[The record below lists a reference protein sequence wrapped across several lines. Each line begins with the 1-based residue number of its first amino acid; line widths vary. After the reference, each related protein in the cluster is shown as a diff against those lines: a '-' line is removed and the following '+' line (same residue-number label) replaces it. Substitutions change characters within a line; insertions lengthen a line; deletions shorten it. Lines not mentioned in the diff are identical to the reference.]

1 MSINCDENKDKKFE
15 LIGDIED
22 IEDIDDDIDE
32 IVNFLNKGLSEGKKV
47 IDLRDELNIGEKKLQ
62 KKLRENN
69 YKFNSKER
77 QYIKLEI
84 DDGQKKLQTN
94 YNGERD
100 NNGDQLQSNYNMNT
114 NQPQINYNKRNG
126 VTTNQLQKSST
137 MDQEILDTISTV
149 KELKEMTSKV
159 EEMYKWYKLQTEVI
173 EIEIPKLEILK
184 NDSDTVTRS
193 LRLYADTNERFIK
206 FCKDNKENK
215 VQDILNTALVEF
227 LNRYEKN

>member
-1 MSINCDENKDKKFE
+1 MSINCDDNKDKDLEF
-15 LIGDIED
+15 IGDIE
-22 IEDIDDDIDE
+22 DIDE
-32 IVNFLNKGLSEGKKV
+32 IVNFLNKGLSEGRKV
-47 IDLRDELNIGEKKLQ
+47 IDLRAELHIGEKKLQ

-77 QYIKLEI
+77 QYIKLKI
-84 DDGQKKLQTN
+84 DDEQEQLQNN
-94 YNGERD
+94 YND
-100 NNGDQLQSNYNMNT
+100 NKDNDIEQLQNDYKVATNQLQSNYNECKE
-114 NQPQINYNKRNG
+114 P
-126 VTTNQLQKSST
+126 TTNQLQNSNT

-184 NDSDTVTRS
+184 NDNDTVTRS
-193 LRLYADTNERFIK
+193 LRLYADTNERFVK
-206 FCKDNKENK
+206 FCKENKENK

-227 LNRYEKN
+227 LDRYEKN